1 MNDVFD
7 FLFNFLGS
15 IINIVIIPDIT
26 VGEQT
31 FTVTLGQF
39 LISFTIIAVLL
50 SLFIPKW
57 RNT

>member
-15 IINIVIIPDIT
+15 IINIVIIPNIT
-26 VGEQT
+26 VGEST